1 LREGGGAV
9 VPLALA
15 SNWTKFMVI
24 YSIGH
29 SNHPPGIFLQLLQAQ
44 GIEVVADLRSRPYS
58 RFVPHFN
65 RDALAKLLREAG
77 IRYLYLGKELGGK
90 PKDPERS
97 LADEV
102 VWKYLKSRP
111 QFQEGLTRLLQE
123 ARQARVCVLCAE
135 ADPARCHRS
144 QLIAP
149 ELEARGARVKHILP
163 DGVILDHQK
172 LTMPTKKPSQKR
184 LF

>member
-1 LREGGGAV
+1 
-9 VPLALA
+9 
-15 SNWTKFMVI
+15 MVI
-24 YSIGH
+24 YTIGH
-29 SNHPPGIFLQLLQAQ
+29 SNHPPEKFLQMLHAQ

-65 RDALAKLLREAG
+65 RDALTNLLQEAG

-90 PKDPERS
+90 PQDPDRP
-97 LADEV
+97 LTDEV
-102 VWKYLKSRP
+102 VWEYLKSRP
-111 QFQEGLTRLLQE
+111 QFQEGLTRLLNE

-149 ELEARGARVKHILP
+149 ELEARGVRVKHILP
-163 DGVILDHQK
+163 DGLILDHRK
-172 LTMPTKKPSQKR
+172 LTIPTKKPSQKR

>member
-1 LREGGGAV
+1 
-9 VPLALA
+9 
-15 SNWTKFMVI
+15 MVI
-24 YSIGH
+24 YTIGH
-29 SNHPPGIFLQLLQAQ
+29 SNHPPEKFLELLQAHH
-44 GIEVVADLRSRPYS
+44 IEVVADLRSRPYS

-65 RDALAKLLREAG
+65 RDALTNLLQEAG
-77 IRYLYLGKELGGK
+77 IRYVYLGKELGGK
-90 PKDPERS
+90 PQDLEGS
-97 LADEV
+97 LADQV
-102 VWKYLKSRP
+102 VWEHLRARP

-149 ELEARGARVKHILP
+149 ELEARGAKVKHILP
-163 DGVILDHQK
+163 DGIILDHRELK
-172 LTMPTKKPSQKR
+172 RPDKKPSQKR